1 MTNYS
6 IKNVSWDDIVKLS
19 DKIVNEI
26 NARNLQIDTLV
37 PILRGGLPLS
47 LLITN
52 RLKNV
57 ETSCIQIKRSISNVT
72 NADFG
77 KPTFLGITNSN
88 QIAKKNVLICEDII
102 DNGESL
108 NLAIKEIKKYNP
120 KSITIATLFNFNK
133 NKYKDAISGVKMKE
147 YYWIKFPWE
156 V

>member
-57 ETSCIQIKRSISNVT
+57 ETSCIQIRRSMSNDA

-77 KPTFLGITNSN
+77 KPNFLGITNSN
-88 QIAKKNVLICEDII
+88 QIVNKNVLICEDII

>member
-1 MTNYS
+1 MTNYP

-26 NARNLQIDTLV
+26 NVRNLQVDTLV
-37 PILRGGLPLS
+37 PVLRGGLPLS

-57 ETSCIQIKRSISNVT
+57 ETSCIQIKRSISNGT

-77 KPTFLGITNSN
+77 ESTFLGITNSN
-88 QIAKKNVLICEDII
+88 QIVNKNILICEDII
-102 DNGESL
+102 DKGDSL
-108 NLAIKEIKKYNP
+108 DLAIKEIKKYNP

-133 NKYKDAISGVKMKE
+133 NTYKNAISGVKMRE